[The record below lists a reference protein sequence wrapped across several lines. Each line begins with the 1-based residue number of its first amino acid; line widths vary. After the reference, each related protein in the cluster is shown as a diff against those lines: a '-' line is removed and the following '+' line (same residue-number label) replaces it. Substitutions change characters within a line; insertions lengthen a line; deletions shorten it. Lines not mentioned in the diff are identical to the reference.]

1 MQNGLIEE
9 DTGEAI
15 VGFPAM
21 GEFPNPSSASSHDG
35 LSVTTEVTL

>member
-1 MQNGLIEE
+1 MQNTPIGK
-9 DTGEAI
+9 DTYGAI
-15 VGFPAM
+15 AGSSAM